1 MSNTPA
7 TYSFAGKSRSTS
19 FVLAYLIMM
28 RGMKLK
34 ESLDLVRLTR
44 PAAEPNAGFLLQLK
58 AFEKAVH
65 GSVSTGLPI
74 FKKKPVDDSSKTQEE
89 EKQEQSPPDVVP
101 VQKVETSEKKEIE
114 DGIEQMK
121 IKGDQEGAKEIEEKV
136 R

>member
-1 MSNTPA
+1 MSITPV

-44 PAAEPNAGFLLQLK
+44 PLAEPNAGFLLQLK

-74 FKKKPVDDSSKTQEE
+74 FKKKAVDDSLKTQEE
-89 EKQEQSPPDVVP
+89 EKVEQSPPDVVTE
-101 VQKVETSEKKEIE
+101 QKVETSVKKEIE

-121 IKGDQEGAKEIEEKV
+121 IQGDQEGAEEIEDKLS
-136 R
+136 

>member
-1 MSNTPA
+1 MSITPV

-44 PAAEPNAGFLLQLK
+44 PLAEPNAGFLLQLK

-74 FKKKPVDDSSKTQEE
+74 FKKKVAEDSLKTQEE
-89 EKQEQSPPDVVP
+89 EKVEQSPPDVVT
-101 VQKVETSEKKEIE
+101 VQKVKTSEKKEIE

-121 IKGDQEGAKEIEEKV
+121 IQGDQEGAEEMEDKLS
-136 R
+136 

>member
-1 MSNTPA
+1 MSITPV

-44 PAAEPNAGFLLQLK
+44 PLAEPNAGFLLQLK

-74 FKKKPVDDSSKTQEE
+74 FKKKAVEDSLMTQEE
-89 EKQEQSPPDVVP
+89 VKEEQSPPDVVT

-121 IKGDQEGAKEIEEKV
+121 IQGDQEGAEEIEDKLS
-136 R
+136 

>member
-1 MSNTPA
+1 MSNPA
-7 TYSFAGKSRSTS
+7 STYSFAGKSRSTS

-34 ESLDLVRLTR
+34 DSLDLVRLTR

-74 FKKKPVDDSSKTQEE
+74 FKKKAEGGDS
-89 EKQEQSPPDVVP
+89 
-101 VQKVETSEKKEIE
+101 
-114 DGIEQMK
+114 
-121 IKGDQEGAKEIEEKV
+121 
-136 R
+136 

>member
-1 MSNTPA
+1 
-7 TYSFAGKSRSTS
+7 
-19 FVLAYLIMM
+19 MM

-34 ESLDLVRLTR
+34 DSLDLVRLTR

-74 FKKKPVDDSSKTQEE
+74 FKKKAEGGDSSKMQEE
-89 EKQEQSPPDVVP
+89 GKQEQLPVVE
-101 VQKVETSEKKEIE
+101 VKVETTSEKKEIA

-121 IKGDQEGAKEIEEKV
+121 LQGDQEGAEEIEQKMS
-136 R
+136 

>member
-1 MSNTPA
+1 MISNIPSA
-7 TYSFAGKSRSTS
+7 YSFAGKSRSTS

-34 ESLDLVRLTR
+34 DSLDLVRLTR

-74 FKKKPVDDSSKTQEE
+74 FKKKGDSQKTQEE
-89 EKQEQSPPDVVP
+89 EK
-101 VQKVETSEKKEIE
+101 KNEK
-114 DGIEQMK
+114 
-121 IKGDQEGAKEIEEKV
+121 
-136 R
+136 